1 MTTDRVLGGI
11 VVLFGGLLLAWWIP
25 ANVTATGTLFPNP
38 ALFPKIAAWLF
49 IILGFAQM
57 VFVRTET
64 PATTGPQL
72 LLFAAAA
79 AATLAAMLLIDRTG
93 YLVAAIG
100 LMAATCAITGERR
113 PLWTAGVV
121 VALPVAIWLLFEQVL
136 GRPLP

>member
-11 VVLFGGLLLAWWIP
+11 AVLFGGLLLAWWIP
-25 ANVTATGTLFPNP
+25 ANVTATGMLFPNP

-64 PATTGPQL
+64 PATTLRQL
-72 LLFAAAA
+72 LLFGAAAS
-79 AATLAAMLLIDRTG
+79 ATLAAMLLIDRTG

-121 VALPVAIWLLFEQVL
+121 LGLPFAVWLLFEQVL